1 MTTGDKLDGSK
12 RKRNIWFCLIAG
24 TIAHI
29 IFILLFVL
37 IFLRIRN
44 PKVRLGSVSVE
55 TANLNSSSSTSPS
68 FNLKLVAQVT
78 VKNNNFGQFKFHNS
92 TATLSYRGTEVGEA
106 TIVKAR
112 AKARSTKKLN
122 VTVSVNSD
130 KVSKN
135 SHLGSDINSKNLT
148 FTAYAKLE
156 GKVHLFLVYKKKIK
170 SAQMNC
176 TFIVNAATKGI
187 SDLSCV

>member
-1 MTTGDKLDGSK
+1 MTTGSKLDGSK
-12 RKRNIWFCLIAG
+12 RKRNICFCIIAG

-37 IFLRIRN
+37 LILRIRN
-44 PKVRLGSVSVE
+44 PKVRLASVSVE
-55 TANLNSSSSTSPS
+55 TASLNSSSSASPS

-78 VKNNNFGQFKFHNS
+78 VKNNNFGQLRFHNS
-92 TATLSYRGTEVGEA
+92 TATISYRGTEVGEA

-122 VTVSVNSD
+122 VTVLVNSD

-135 SHLGSDINSKNLT
+135 SHLGSDISSKNLT

-156 GKVHLFLVYKKKIK
+156 GKVHLFLIYKKKIK
-170 SAQMNC
+170 PAQMNC
-176 TFIVNAATKGI
+176 TFIINTATKGV
-187 SDLSCV
+187 SDLSCM